1 MQLMID
7 TADSP
12 ELLRLASKFLDD
24 AARLGKVVAPR
35 IVDVPAPSVPS
46 GTVETPPAPSIPSP
60 PAATVPPPPP
70 APTTPAA
77 PAADTTETTAAPTGT
92 SASSGATVD
101 PNAQLDKR
109 GFPFDERI
117 HSGKAPGTINK
128 SDGLWRTR
136 RGVDNALIESVEA
149 ELKAIGYGVAV
160 PPAPLTPPAGAVPPP
175 PPNVPPPPAGAV
187 PPPPASSVPLPPGAT
202 DSGGAGSVPAGNQVD
217 PFRELMNAV
226 SGHTGPDGKL
236 RREIMGPIYSRILN
250 KEGAGLPDFHKAR
263 DKIPEVLVE
272 VRRIL
277 AA

>member
-160 PPAPLTPPAGAVPPP
+160 PPAPLAPPAQKSLVPPP
-175 PPNVPPPPAGAV
+175 PAANVPPPPATV
-187 PPPPASSVPLPPGAT
+187 IPPPPSAGNSAGAASVPPGPT
-202 DSGGAGSVPAGNQVD
+202 AGQVD

-263 DKIPEVLVE
+263 DTIPEVLVE